1 MSTSAMLMYRTI
13 AKKVFR
19 EFNSIV
25 MQNLGDILPLFC
37 TQWKPRITIIIITS
51 SLIFLIIFITIIS
64 TRIGWSAC
72 RHSQMIICSFLSHL
86 RTGNLFSASKHQ
98 QERNS
103 QRLALLKEN
112 DQTEGPSDGKL
123 REKEVSWRDKYINCG
138 SRKISLF
145 RFLISDEETKLRSW
159 ALGDLRPAYRCI
171 ENSLILL

>member
-1 MSTSAMLMYRTI
+1 MLTSAMLMYRTI

-25 MQNLGDILPLFC
+25 MQ
-37 TQWKPRITIIIITS
+37 IIITS

-98 QERNS
+98 QKRTS

-159 ALGDLRPAYRCI
+159 ALGDLRPAYNRCI